1 MYLDPGQTLLYQHFG
16 RFLLALENIF
26 KLKIDYRLKRLL
38 AKVSHGNNFET
49 VSRLVSLIVG
59 SKKGET
65 KIWGYKVLMEN
76 LKEFVACPRQS
87 SSPKT
92 RNDIYSKLG
101 IDFSAA
107 KDKILGAED
116 FRVIENLAYLYDF
129 GKFPVDHQ
137 FSGRSAHKICIDC
150 KKLRNALLHTLI
162 PLNEDRRAAESS
174 SDFTTFPKDIFSDR
188 NNPKFLQPAAKGAAA
203 MKPDG
208 IIFIEQLADQG
219 NPKAQSMMG
228 HLNLGNYTDPDHKI
242 DRNRSVGINYM
253 RKAAHADP
261 DYLAIYAYFL
271 LTDIQLLADSG
282 VSIKEARGW
291 LEESITLG
299 SVTGMF

>member
-26 KLKIDYRLKRLL
+26 KMKIDYRLKRLL
-38 AKVSHGNNFET
+38 AKVSHGNKFET
-49 VSRLVSLIVG
+49 VSRLVSLMVG
-59 SKKGET
+59 SKKGDT
-65 KIWGYKVLMEN
+65 TIWGYKVLMEN
-76 LKEFVACPRQS
+76 LKEFVACPGETS
-87 SSPKT
+87 FPKT

-116 FRVIENLAYLYDF
+116 FRVIENLPYLYDF
-129 GKFPVDHQ
+129 AKFPVDHQ
-137 FSGRSAHKICIDC
+137 FTGRSTHKICTDC
-150 KKLRNALLHTLI
+150 EKLRNALLHTLI
-162 PLNEDRRAAESS
+162 PLNEDRRAAHGS
-174 SDFTTFPKDIFSDR
+174 SDFTTFPREIFSDR

-203 MKPDG
+203 TKPDG
-208 IIFIEQLADQG
+208 IAFIEQLADQG
-219 NPKAQSMMG
+219 HPKAQSMMG
-228 HLNLGNYTDPDHKI
+228 DLNLGNHSDPDLKI
-242 DRNRSVGINYM
+242 DRNRSVGMNYM
-253 RKAAHADP
+253 RKAAGADP
-261 DYLAIYAYFL
+261 DSLAIYAYYL
-271 LTDIQLLADSG
+271 LTDTQLLADSG